1 MHVLSFLGAGGG
13 QLILRDADRERQL
26 KSILA
31 QQLSSLPEPEYTYEV
46 SLPAGADDLLNQ
58 ADEDGE
64 GEGLSVQ
71 SYSDILY

>member
-1 MHVLSFLGAGGG
+1 M
-13 QLILRDADRERQL
+13 ILRDADRERQL

-64 GEGLSVQ
+64 GEGMCVPTWTSFI
-71 SYSDILY
+71 YILDNTQ